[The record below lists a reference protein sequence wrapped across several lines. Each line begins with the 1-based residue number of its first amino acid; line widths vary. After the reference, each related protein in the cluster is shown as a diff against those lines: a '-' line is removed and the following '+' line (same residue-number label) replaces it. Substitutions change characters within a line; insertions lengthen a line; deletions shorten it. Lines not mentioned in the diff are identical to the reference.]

1 MGTVAAV
8 LLVAVCVHAVG
19 VGVSHRHDLDRRQ
32 RRAASGRA
40 TQAAAGAAADLDVE
54 DTGVGGAEAIL
65 HRVLD
70 RILALPAGDGCVLYG
85 SVRTDRHGAP
95 GVALAGDRRHLQRAA
110 ALVVPGDR
118 TRVM

>member
-1 MGTVAAV
+1 METVAAG
-8 LLVAVCVHAVG
+8 LLVAVAVHAVG

-85 SVRTDRHGAP
+85 SVRTEDRKS
-95 GVALAGDRRHLQRAA
+95 
-110 ALVVPGDR
+110 
-118 TRVM
+118 TRLNSSH